1 VTRADQPLDDASNDL
16 YRAVIGEPNQEF
28 YLSYFRRADDRG
40 YAPISWHWPVL
51 FVGLFWLLYRKQY
64 VFALIVFALAGLAT
78 TVGALIDSAM
88 PGSGWP
94 LPTLSIVGF
103 SFVYV
108 WLPLHANGI
117 YYKWAR
123 KEIARAK
130 VEYPG
135 QVDAQTRYLEARGGV
150 NAQLPYLV
158 LIGYIVMSML
168 VGSLSQLGP

>member
-1 VTRADQPLDDASNDL
+1 MTRADKPSDDL

-51 FVGLFWLLYRKQY
+51 FIGLFWLLYRKQY
-64 VFALIVFALAGLAT
+64 VFALVVFALAGLAT
-78 TVGALIDSAM
+78 TIGAVIDSMM

-94 LPTLSIVGF
+94 LLVVSIAGF

-117 YYKWAR
+117 YYNWAR
-123 KEIARAK
+123 REIERAK
-130 VEYPG
+130 VEFPG
-135 QVDAQTRYLEARGGV
+135 QTDAQTRYLESRGGV

-168 VGSLSQLGP
+168 VGSLSQLGQ

>member
-1 VTRADQPLDDASNDL
+1 
-16 YRAVIGEPNQEF
+16 
-28 YLSYFRRADDRG
+28 
-40 YAPISWHWPVL
+40 
-51 FVGLFWLLYRKQY
+51 
-64 VFALIVFALAGLAT
+64 
-78 TVGALIDSAM
+78 
-88 PGSGWP
+88 

>member
-1 VTRADQPLDDASNDL
+1 MTRADQPSDDASNDL

-51 FVGLFWLLYRKQY
+51 FIGLFWLLYRKQY
-64 VFALIVFALAGLAT
+64 VFALVVFALAGLAT
-78 TVGALIDSAM
+78 TIGAVIDSMM

-94 LPTLSIVGF
+94 LLVVSIAGF

-117 YYKWAR
+117 YYNWAR
-123 KEIARAK
+123 REIERAK
-130 VEYPG
+130 VEFPG
-135 QVDAQTRYLEARGGV
+135 QTDAQTRYLESRGGV

-168 VGSLSQLGP
+168 VGSLSQLGQ

>member
-1 VTRADQPLDDASNDL
+1 VTRADQPSDDASNDL

-51 FVGLFWLLYRKQY
+51 FIGLFWLLYRKQY
-64 VFALIVFALAGLAT
+64 AFALIVFALAALAT

-94 LPTLSIVGF
+94 LLILSILGF

-130 VEYPG
+130 VEFPG
-135 QVDAQTRYLEARGGV
+135 QADAQTRYLEARGGV

-168 VGSLSQLGP
+168 VGSLSQLGQ